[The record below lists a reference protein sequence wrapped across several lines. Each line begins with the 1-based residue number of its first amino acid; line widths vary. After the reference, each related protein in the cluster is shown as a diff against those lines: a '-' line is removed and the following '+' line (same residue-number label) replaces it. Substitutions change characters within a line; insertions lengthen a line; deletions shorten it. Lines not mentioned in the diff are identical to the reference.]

1 MKKNMLI
8 IAALIAMSSCNNKK
22 AMPNSTT
29 DIDSQTSDRQFTD
42 STLAVEFSSND
53 IDWKNKRMTCT
64 VYSEDLYDSA
74 WVNKLKV
81 GDTLMYE
88 GKPMRVKSIR
98 NDRGTIEING
108 GVEQGGAWLTTIHGG
123 AWPDKE
129 KNGMYRAV
137 TMDAHSVYTKQRQ
150 MTLPLSD
157 QLTLIDCG
165 NSPHDQP
172 DTFRTELQLHFESL
186 PNYRQSFSPINTR
199 ITLDKGQV
207 KVIDRRWIP

>member
-1 MKKNMLI
+1 
-8 IAALIAMSSCNNKK
+8 
-22 AMPNSTT
+22 
-29 DIDSQTSDRQFTD
+29 
-42 STLAVEFSSND
+42 
-53 IDWKNKRMTCT
+53 
-64 VYSEDLYDSA
+64 
-74 WVNKLKV
+74 
-81 GDTLMYE
+81 
-88 GKPMRVKSIR
+88 
-98 NDRGTIEING
+98 
-108 GVEQGGAWLTTIHGG
+108 
-123 AWPDKE
+123 
-129 KNGMYRAV
+129 MYRAV
-137 TMDAHSVYTKQRQ
+137 TMDDHSVYTKQRQ

>member
-1 MKKNMLI
+1 MLI

-22 AMPNSTT
+22 AMPNSAT
-29 DIDSQTSDRQFTD
+29 DIDSQTSARQFTD

-53 IDWKNKRMTCT
+53 IDWENKRMTFT
-64 VYSEDLYDSA
+64 VYSENQYDSA
-74 WVNKLKV
+74 WVSRLKV

-129 KNGMYRAV
+129 KSGMYRAV
-137 TMDAHSVYTKQRQ
+137 TMDDHSVYTKQRQ
-150 MTLPLSD
+150 VTLPLSD
-157 QLTLIDCG
+157 QLTFIDCG
-165 NSPHDQP
+165 INPTDLP
-172 DTFRTELQLHFESL
+172 DTIRTELQLHFESL
-186 PNYRQSFSPINTR
+186 SDYRQFFSPINTR